1 MILWL
6 HWASLLFL
14 FPILLFSSFIRNLVL
29 AKIEEDMKLDED
41 RILRARALME
51 NGLKIELW
59 IIIRPLPP
67 RGDGFLRRKPTFST
81 NIKRQ
86 TIFSLL
92 TTSHWPTAFPANRG
106 PSLSSN
112 CLFLQTIFSRTGQFP
127 GPGLSGG
134 VSKLPALPVWDWLPV
149 LRVSVSTL
157 YICQCWHPVLTP
169 MEIVLFYL
177 FISFS

>member
-1 MILWL
+1 MSTI
-6 HWASLLFL
+6 SLRVSDEENKLIQNYVSANNL
-14 FPILLFSSFIRNLVL
+14 NLSSFIRNLVL
-29 AKIEEDMKLDED
+29 AKIEEDMKLDEG

-92 TTSHWPTAFPANRG
+92 TTSH
-106 PSLSSN
+106 
-112 CLFLQTIFSRTGQFP
+112 
-127 GPGLSGG
+127 
-134 VSKLPALPVWDWLPV
+134 
-149 LRVSVSTL
+149 
-157 YICQCWHPVLTP
+157 
-169 MEIVLFYL
+169 
-177 FISFS
+177 

>member
-67 RGDGFLRRKPTFST
+67 LRGPPSPHGDGFLRRKLTFST

-86 TIFSLL
+86 TIFSR
-92 TTSHWPTAFPANRG
+92 A
-106 PSLSSN
+106 
-112 CLFLQTIFSRTGQFP
+112 GQFP

-134 VSKLPALPVWDWLPV
+134 VSKLPALPVWDWLPI
-149 LRVSVSTL
+149 LRVILSISI
-157 YICQCWHPVLTP
+157 YIPMWTGVLGRC
-169 MEIVLFYL
+169 LL
-177 FISFS
+177 HLDLSFS

>member
-67 RGDGFLRRKPTFST
+67 LRGPPSPHGDGFLRRKLTFST

-112 CLFLQTIFSRTGQFP
+112 CLFLQTIFSRAGQFP

-134 VSKLPALPVWDWLPV
+134 VSKLPALPVWDWLPI
-149 LRVSVSTL
+149 LRVSVSIL
-157 YICQCWHPVLTP
+157 YIYQCWHPFWHPVLAS
-169 MEIVLFYL
+169 Y
-177 FISFS
+177 

>member
-1 MILWL
+1 MGYTYESGIQSPISGIIKKEFPISQYD
-6 HWASLLFL
+6 SLTSLSVPLVFL
-14 FPILLFSSFIRNLVL
+14 PILLFSSFIRNLVL
-29 AKIEEDMKLDED
+29 ANIEEDMKLDED

-92 TTSHWPTAFPANRG
+92 TTSH
-106 PSLSSN
+106 
-112 CLFLQTIFSRTGQFP
+112 
-127 GPGLSGG
+127 
-134 VSKLPALPVWDWLPV
+134 
-149 LRVSVSTL
+149 
-157 YICQCWHPVLTP
+157 
-169 MEIVLFYL
+169 
-177 FISFS
+177 

>member
-1 MILWL
+1 MSTI
-6 HWASLLFL
+6 SLRVSDEENKLIQNYVSANNL
-14 FPILLFSSFIRNLVL
+14 NLSSFIRNLVL
-29 AKIEEDMKLDED
+29 TKIEEDIKLDED

-92 TTSHWPTAFPANRG
+92 TTSH
-106 PSLSSN
+106 
-112 CLFLQTIFSRTGQFP
+112 
-127 GPGLSGG
+127 
-134 VSKLPALPVWDWLPV
+134 
-149 LRVSVSTL
+149 
-157 YICQCWHPVLTP
+157 
-169 MEIVLFYL
+169 
-177 FISFS
+177 